1 VIVHLKQFLSR
12 ERPALEELETWL
24 KALEDDPELKLSIE
38 EIERLD
44 YLYHRAASALSK
56 LASLPATEE
65 LREHLAKVV
74 ARAHL
79 ELYDVRAVPTRFRP
93 LRWFIAGFPAA
104 LRRHLGALA
113 MAVGITLVGSG
124 FGAYALSMEQP
135 DVKAVLLPFSH
146 LHGGPTERVKREEQ
160 GASRELAAHH
170 SQFAAQLMAN
180 NIRVSITAMAF
191 GIFFGLGTLVL
202 LFYNG
207 VILGAV
213 VFDYLN
219 AGQGVFLA
227 GWLLPHGSI
236 EIPAIL
242 VAGQAG
248 FVLGGALLGWG
259 EVTPLSERLRRVTPD
274 VVSLIGGVAVMLV
287 WAGLVESF
295 FSQYHEPV
303 VSYASKITF
312 GVAELFGLAAL
323 LVWGGRLRAEK
334 NQNQTSV
341 LDAGTSSRRGKRYAR
356 VSLGASV
363 R

>member
-1 VIVHLKQFLSR
+1 VILHLKQFIER

-24 KALEDDPELKLSIE
+24 KTLEDDPELKLSIE

-56 LASLPATEE
+56 LSSLPATEA

-79 ELYDVRAVPTRFRP
+79 ELYDVRAVPSRFRP
-93 LRWFIAGFPAA
+93 LRWFIAGFPGA

-113 MAVGITLVGSG
+113 MAITVTLVGSG
-124 FGAYALSMEQP
+124 FGAYALSVEQP

-146 LHGGPTERVKREEQ
+146 LHGGPTERVKHEEQ
-160 GASRELAAHH
+160 GPSRELEAHH
-170 SQFAAQLMAN
+170 GQFAAELMAN
-180 NIRVSITAMAF
+180 NIRVSIMALAF

-213 VFDYLN
+213 VFDYLH

-227 GWLLPHGSI
+227 GWLLPHGTI

-248 FVLGGALLGWG
+248 FVLGSALLGWG
-259 EVTPLSERLRRVTPD
+259 ETTPLSERLRRVAPD
-274 VVSLIGGVAVMLV
+274 IVSLIGGVAIMLV

-303 VSYASKITF
+303 VSYASKIAF
-312 GVAELFGLAAL
+312 GVAELFGLLAL
-323 LVWGGRLRAEK
+323 LVWGGRLRAVKTKSEM
-334 NQNQTSV
+334 
-341 LDAGTSSRRGKRYAR
+341 LAAGRVTRRRR
-356 VSLGASV
+356 NSLGVAG